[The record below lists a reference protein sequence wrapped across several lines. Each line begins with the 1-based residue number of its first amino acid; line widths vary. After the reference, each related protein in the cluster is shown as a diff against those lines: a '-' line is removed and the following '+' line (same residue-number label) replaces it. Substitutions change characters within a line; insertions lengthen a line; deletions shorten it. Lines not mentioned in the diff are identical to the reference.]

1 MQVLWLGRD
10 VAGEDTTGAMG
21 GIQMVQI
28 EGLAVWEYVVRACR
42 WVYGERRTA
51 CAGGMWLRWNTFTL
65 HRNSINI
72 WGVFIWVVAMRDKC
86 ELKMNSE
93 NLVYML

>member
-28 EGLAVWEYVVRACR
+28 EGLAVWGRYGVRACR
-42 WVYGERRTA
+42 WVEEYFHPAWVEYKYVKGVYL
-51 CAGGMWLRWNTFTL
+51 GGDYE
-65 HRNSINI
+65 
-72 WGVFIWVVAMRDKC
+72 GKV
-86 ELKMNSE
+86 
-93 NLVYML
+93 